1 MLAEV
6 RDEEIRRV
14 RAAVVRYQ
22 AAQDAIQ
29 DRIEEEGGPTSA
41 HEHDSG
47 WNRLADRQERAGAWL
62 CILLEKRGRPEDV
75 ALVSAIRSSA
85 WP

>member
-1 MLAEV
+1 M
-6 RDEEIRRV
+6 

-29 DRIEEEGGPTSA
+29 DRIEEEGGPASA

-75 ALVSAIRSSA
+75 EPGCARSGRARGREVDMLVS
-85 WP
+85 